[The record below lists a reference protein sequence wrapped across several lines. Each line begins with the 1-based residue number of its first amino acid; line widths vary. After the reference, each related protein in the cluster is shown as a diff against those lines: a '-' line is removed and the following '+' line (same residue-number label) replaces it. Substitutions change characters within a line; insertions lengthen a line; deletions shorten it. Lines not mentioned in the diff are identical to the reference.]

1 MNYCSPSP
9 QYSHIIL
16 VGGYPVLQLSI
27 DHNTDVQY
35 QVKHRLYMYL
45 QASVPYPIQLTRKEK
60 HMDVLT
66 NVSTTD
72 DFVTTEI
79 SWMHKLNQIN

>member
-1 MNYCSPSP
+1 MINLLKTNNWWLENFNITSMNCSLSP
-9 QYSHIIL
+9 QYSHVIL

-45 QASVPYPIQLTRKEK
+45 QASVPYPIHLHERK
-60 HMDVLT
+60 
-66 NVSTTD
+66 N
-72 DFVTTEI
+72 I
-79 SWMHKLNQIN
+79 WMY

>member
-1 MNYCSPSP
+1 MNCSLSP
-9 QYSHIIL
+9 QYSHVIL
-16 VGGYPVLQLSI
+16 DGGYPVLQLSI

-45 QASVPYPIQLTRKEK
+45 QASVPYPIHLHERKN
-60 HMDVLT
+60 MDVLT

>member
-1 MNYCSPSP
+1 MINLLKTNNWRPENFNITSMNCSPSP
-9 QYSHIIL
+9 QYSHVIL

-45 QASVPYPIQLTRKEK
+45 QASVPYPIHLHERKN
-60 HMDVLT
+60 T
-66 NVSTTD
+66 
-72 DFVTTEI
+72 
-79 SWMHKLNQIN
+79 WMY